1 MKSGSAKLSAVSTSI
16 KQSGTGVATTAAPSG
31 AARTIQ
37 EQLRADHIEALAEIT
52 RLSKENEELQ
62 KQVDALRLT
71 QAKSPN
77 QEDSSPQNLA
87 QELKR
92 FRESN
97 VALTSENNR
106 LKEQVRRVSA
116 DEKQKCQELLA
127 RQSADST
134 VQIRRLQEQVKDLET
149 HNGQLHEQLLAFES
163 SVASSEES
171 TESLRRRVQLL
182 QIQCDDGVASL
193 NERDHALTFANQ
205 EILTLQGQCQAL
217 QQNQTDEQ
225 LRRSEDQR
233 QMDQLRDQLRSLQQ
247 SFTAQTATL
256 SSFEHDNE
264 QLRFALQQA
273 QAKVH
278 TLQAQVPKAATAA
291 APQLYGDSD
300 SDDDDVPAAVPL
312 KPVAAA
318 KETQST
324 QTDLSAVH
332 QSLAVELETVE
343 EHLPGDDE
351 TLAPHTVRFQEFL
364 RLKRENRELKLRLAD
379 RDLQS
384 QTRAN
389 RGPHML
395 SSSKSNGA
403 MARSVTTP
411 TLPRLVV

>member
-1 MKSGSAKLSAVSTSI
+1 MKSGSTKLSAVSTSI
-16 KQSGTGVATTAAPSG
+16 KQSSMSVSTTAASSSG

-87 QELKR
+87 QELKK

-106 LKEQVRRVSA
+106 LKEQMRRMSA
-116 DEKQKCQELLA
+116 DEKQKYQELLA

-149 HNGQLHEQLLAFES
+149 HNGQLHEQLVAFES

-171 TESLRRRVQLL
+171 SESLRRRVQLL
-182 QIQCDDGVASL
+182 QIQCVDGVASL
-193 NERDHALTFANQ
+193 NERDHALAFANQ
-205 EILTLQGQCQAL
+205 EILTLQDQCQAL
-217 QQNQTDEQ
+217 QQIQADEQ

-233 QMDQLRDQLRSLQQ
+233 QIDQLRDQLQSLQQ
-247 SFTAQTATL
+247 SLTAQTATM

-278 TLQAQVPKAATAA
+278 TLQAQTPKAAPVA

-300 SDDDDVPAAVPL
+300 SDDDVPVAGPP
-312 KPVAAA
+312 KPIAAA
-318 KETQST
+318 KETQSI

-332 QSLAVELETVE
+332 QSLAVELDAVE
-343 EHLPGDDE
+343 EHPPGDDE

-384 QTRAN
+384 QARAN
-389 RGPHML
+389 RGPHVL
-395 SSSKSNGA
+395 NSSKSSGA

>member
-16 KQSGTGVATTAAPSG
+16 KQSGTSVATTAAPSG

-52 RLSKENEELQ
+52 RLSKEIEELQ

-106 LKEQVRRVSA
+106 LKEQLRRVSA

-149 HNGQLHEQLLAFES
+149 HNGQLHEQLVAFES

-171 TESLRRRVQLL
+171 TESLLRRVQLL

-193 NERDHALTFANQ
+193 NERDHALSFANQ

-217 QQNQTDEQ
+217 QQSQADEQ
-225 LRRSEDQR
+225 QRRSEDQR
-233 QMDQLRDQLRSLQQ
+233 QMDQLRDQLRGLQQ

-273 QAKVH
+273 QAKLH

-300 SDDDDVPAAVPL
+300 SDDDVPVAAPL
-312 KPVAAA
+312 KPIAAA
-318 KETQST
+318 KETQGT
-324 QTDLSAVH
+324 QTDLSSVH

-343 EHLPGDDE
+343 EHVPGDDE

-389 RGPHML
+389 RGPHVL
-395 SSSKSNGA
+395 SSSKSNGT